1 MSKHYRPKMGE
12 RTGVPTITVP
22 RTLTQITYFNIP
34 LALMLQDKGMDKM
47 HVEVDRADKS
57 IILRAPK
64 RDEKGYKLLR
74 TGERGYG
81 ITPKLRKVLPAGR
94 YQMTSKRP
102 LAFAKV

>member
-1 MSKHYRPKMGE
+1 MSYYRPKKGV

-22 RTLTQITYFNIP
+22 RTLSQVTYFNIP
-34 LALMLQDKGMDKM
+34 LATLLQEKGMESM
-47 HVEVDRADKS
+47 HVEVDRSEKS
-57 IILRAPK
+57 IVLRTPK
-64 RDEKGYKLLR
+64 KNERGYKLLR

-94 YQMTSKRP
+94 YEMTSKRP